1 MHSKVL
7 GRGIV
12 RAIQAIAATL
22 LVIVG
27 SVVPP
32 PGGSV
37 ARAASVADGF
47 KIVGYLP
54 SWAGNVNDVQYGKLT
69 HINYAFVMPDGNG
82 NLPAPPNPAKLRDLV
97 RLGHAAGVKVL
108 ISIGGW
114 NNGDD
119 APFES
124 LAANPATRATFVTS
138 TINLI
143 DEYALDGA
151 DIDWE
156 YPNAGAS
163 ATNYTQVMTEL
174 GSALHGRGK
183 LLTAA
188 VISNGNTQGV
198 QPAVFGSVDFLNIM
212 LYDGGSPHAN
222 YDWAITYVNQWK
234 ARGLPAS
241 KAVVG
246 LPFYTRPT
254 YATFAQLVAL
264 DPANA
269 NRDCTTVNGGQAC
282 GNGRPTVARKTQWA
296 LANAGGVMTW
306 ELSNDTADAT
316 SLITVMYENAQGN
329 RTGEIIGGAGTC
341 MDVRA
346 AINANGT
353 PIQTYSCNGTN
364 AQWWSIDGTGSVR
377 ALGKCLDVPGG
388 STANGAGLQ
397 LWDCNGTGAQKWTAR
412 GDGTL
417 VNPQSGKC
425 VDATGFGT
433 ADGTRLQIWGCS
445 GASNQQFGPTALSSG
460 PRSGR
465 ITGTSGRCV
474 DVQAAGT
481 GNGTAVQLYGCNG
494 TTAQRWAIDDTGAVR
509 ALGKCLDVGGGATA
523 NGTLVQMWDCNG
535 AGAQVWRA
543 RADGTLLNPRSGRCL
558 DAVGFGTTDGT
569 RLQIWD
575 CHAGRNQVWQLP

>member
-1 MHSKVL
+1 MHSNAL
-7 GRGIV
+7 RDRTV
-12 RAIQAIAATL
+12 RISRAVAATL
-22 LVIVG
+22 LVMVG
-27 SVVPP
+27 SVVISPP
-32 PGGSV
+32 ESV
-37 ARAASVADGF
+37 AQAAVDGF

-54 SWAGNVNDVQYGKLT
+54 SWAGNVKDVQYGKLT
-69 HINYAFVMPDGNG
+69 HINYAFVMPDGSG
-82 NLPAPPNPAKLRDLV
+82 NLPAPPNPTKLQDLV
-97 RLGHAAGVKVL
+97 RLGHANGVKVL

-119 APFES
+119 GPFES
-124 LAANPATRATFVTS
+124 TAANPATRAAFVAN

-143 DEYALDGA
+143 NAYGLDGA

-156 YPNAGAS
+156 YPDAGTS
-163 ATNYTQVMTEL
+163 AANYTRLMSEL
-174 GSALHGRGK
+174 GGALHGQGK

-212 LYDGGSPHAN
+212 LYDGGAPHAN

-234 ARGLPAS
+234 ARGLPAG

-254 YATFAQLVAL
+254 YASFAQLVAL

-282 GNGRPTVARKTQWA
+282 GNGRITVARKTQWA

-316 SLITVMYENAQGN
+316 SLVTVMDDNARGN
-329 RTGEIIGGAGTC
+329 RTGEIIGAAGTC
-341 MDVRA
+341 VGVQGA
-346 AINANGT
+346 TNVNAT
-353 PIQTYSCNGTN
+353 PIQIYSCNGTN
-364 AQWWSIDGTGSVR
+364 AQWWLIDGTGSIR

-388 STANGAGLQ
+388 SMADGVALQ

-412 GDGTL
+412 NGTL

-433 ADGTRLQIWGCS
+433 ADGTRLQLWGCS
-445 GASNQQFGPTALSSG
+445 GGSNQQFGATALSAG
-460 PRSGR
+460 PRTGR

-474 DVQAAGT
+474 DVQGAGT
-481 GNGTAVQLYGCNG
+481 GNGTPVQLYGCNG
-494 TTAQRWAIDDTGAVR
+494 GSAQRWAIDDTGAVR
-509 ALGKCLDVGGGATA
+509 ALGKCLDVAGGGTA
-523 NGTLVQMWDCNG
+523 NGVRLQVWDCNG
-535 AGAQVWRA
+535 TGAQVWRA

-558 DAVGFGTTDGT
+558 DALGFGTTDGT

-575 CHAGRNQVWQLP
+575 CHAGSNQVWLLP